1 MIVEMSKP
9 KRDGPGR
16 PPFVPT
22 EQDRRTVQTMT
33 AGGIE
38 QWHIAACLSA
48 KISLKTMRK
57 AFAAELVTARA
68 RADAAVIASLHRHAT
83 GDGNQAVAA
92 AKWWTQARMG
102 WRDTTQIANEPGG
115 AFAINVITG
124 VPREPDAGETEE

>member
-1 MIVEMSKP
+1 MSRTP

-102 WRDTTQIANEPGG
+102 WRDTTEQIHGNLDGKPLAITV
-115 AFAINVITG
+115 AF
-124 VPREPDAGETEE
+124 RKPDSGDAEC